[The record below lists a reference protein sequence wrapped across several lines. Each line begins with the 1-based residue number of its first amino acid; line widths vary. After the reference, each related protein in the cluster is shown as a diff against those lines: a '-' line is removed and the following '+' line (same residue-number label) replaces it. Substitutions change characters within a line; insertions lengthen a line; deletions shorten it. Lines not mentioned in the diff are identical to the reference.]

1 MMSINCSS
9 WLSSRFPVATWD
21 IYGHQGLWPS
31 TWGYIYI
38 YIYILLIQR
47 SQIQH
52 SNSENSCFTLLN
64 WLERQNTCKYTNP
77 SHSPEQGGATAK
89 RRTKV
94 DSDHR
99 YDKNWLIIWIE
110 SFTFFLLKLRNKQLI
125 YRMGRI
131 YLVDKHYKNV

>member
-1 MMSINCSS
+1 MTFQPFSGSH
-9 WLSSRFPVATWD
+9 LR
-21 IYGHQGLWPS
+21 HLWPS
-31 TWGYIYI
+31 RALAQHLGL

-94 DSDHR
+94 DFDHR

-131 YLVDKHYKNV
+131 YLVDKHYKNVEVEAKC